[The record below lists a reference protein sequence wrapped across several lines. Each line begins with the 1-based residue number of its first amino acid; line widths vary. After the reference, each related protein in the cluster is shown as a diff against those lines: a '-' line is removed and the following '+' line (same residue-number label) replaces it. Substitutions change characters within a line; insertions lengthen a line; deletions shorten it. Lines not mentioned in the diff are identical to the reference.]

1 MLGLFFI
8 AAGYRRPVFHSP
20 WIHTMLRCVFAL
32 LLALAAALPAQAQR
46 MFQANALRG
55 ELLVTT
61 PPVALLNGKPVRLS
75 PGARIRNALNM
86 IQVSGTVIGQTLAVN
101 YTLDGA
107 GELRD
112 VWMLTE
118 AELANKPW
126 PTTPEQAKTWIFDST
141 LQRWSKP

>member
-8 AAGYRRPVFHSP
+8 AARYRRLVFHSP

-46 MFQANALRG
+46 LFQANALRG

-61 PPVALLNGKPVRLS
+61 PPEALLNGKPVRLS
-75 PGARIRNALNM
+75 PGARIRNGLNM
-86 IQVSGTVIGQTLAVN
+86 IQLSGTVIGQTLAVN
-101 YTLDGA
+101 YTLDGV

-112 VWMLTE
+112 VWILTE
-118 AELANKPW
+118 AELAKKPW
-126 PTTPEQAKTWIFDST
+126 PTTPQEAQTWVFDST
-141 LQRWSKP
+141 MQRWSKP